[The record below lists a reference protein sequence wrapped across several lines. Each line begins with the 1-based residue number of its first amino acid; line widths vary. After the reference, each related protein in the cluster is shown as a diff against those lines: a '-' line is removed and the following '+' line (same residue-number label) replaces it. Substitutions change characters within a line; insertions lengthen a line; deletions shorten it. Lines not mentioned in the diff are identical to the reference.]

1 MPVLLRRFDHART
14 YNFCMG
20 LWPFC
25 FVLLPGL
32 NIIARWGA
40 LDLATGEL
48 GPTTKSLVWLGIGVI
63 LCISRC
69 AALAFSYV
77 FPHTLPRARP
87 QSMLPPA

>member
-48 GPTTKSLVWLGIGVI
+48 GPTTKALVWLGIGVI

-77 FPHTLPRARP
+77 YPRTLPRGP
-87 QSMLPPA
+87 MI